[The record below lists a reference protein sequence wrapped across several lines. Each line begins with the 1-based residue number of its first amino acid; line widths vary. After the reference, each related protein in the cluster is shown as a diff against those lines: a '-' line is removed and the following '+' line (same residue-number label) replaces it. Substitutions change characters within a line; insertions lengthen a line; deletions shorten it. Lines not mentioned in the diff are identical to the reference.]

1 MFDTVIL
8 QIQPWMNTIAYCF
21 GYGTIL
27 TKMGRVYKIFHN
39 PTTKKNQ
46 IVSITPF
53 STIDVFFY
61 LHENQVFFIC
71 TMQGITSFNTVFF
84 MHENHDNSKCAMQ
97 GIKDWHM
104 VLLVLLIAGV
114 GVVLLIIE
122 TAFLRPNLAL
132 LPSEEYESG
141 KDVSLQQNV
150 TDLAV
155 T

>member
-1 MFDTVIL
+1 
-8 QIQPWMNTIAYCF
+8 
-21 GYGTIL
+21 
-27 TKMGRVYKIFHN
+27 
-39 PTTKKNQ
+39 
-46 IVSITPF
+46 
-53 STIDVFFY
+53 
-61 LHENQVFFIC
+61 
-71 TMQGITSFNTVFF
+71 MQGTNTVFY
-84 MHENHDNSKCAMQ
+84 MHENHDISKRAMQ

>member
-39 PTTKKNQ
+39 PTTKKNR

-71 TMQGITSFNTVFF
+71 TMQGITPFNTVFY

-141 KDVSLQQNV
+141 KDVSLQRNV

>member
-1 MFDTVIL
+1 MCY
-8 QIQPWMNTIAYCF
+8 A
-21 GYGTIL
+21 GYHTIL
-27 TKMGRVYKIFHN
+27 FV
-39 PTTKKNQ
+39 
-46 IVSITPF
+46 
-53 STIDVFFY
+53 FY
-61 LHENQVFFIC
+61 L
-71 TMQGITSFNTVFF
+71 
-84 MHENHDNSKCAMQ
+84 HENHDNSKCAMQ

-141 KDVSLQQNV
+141 KDVSLQRNV